1 MSQVRRAGKARKSTR
16 RTTGRKTIAAGSAPR
31 RLRNWAEA
39 QVRGARYSALNA
51 ARLGAGIAVFAFS
64 GFILFIILTGQLPSI
79 TSGLATITQN
89 RMADLGFAIQ
99 SVDVSGVE
107 QRRVTA
113 VAEATGAVQG
123 QPSFAFDPAEARDS
137 VVAISWV
144 RDAQVVRMWPDRV
157 AVVVEPR
164 TPFAV
169 WQMEGR
175 FHLID
180 RDGVVL
186 EEVEAGAHPDLPLIV
201 DHGAPEAAA
210 EFVDIL
216 VRYPEISRR
225 TVAIVRVGGRRWNL
239 RLDTGA
245 DVKLPEDEAGAALAL
260 LAAMQAERGVLRL
273 DAEVI
278 DLRQP
283 GEMIVRALP
292 DRAAAAGIRERD
304 A

>member
-1 MSQVRRAGKARKSTR
+1 
-16 RTTGRKTIAAGSAPR
+16 
-31 RLRNWAEA
+31 LRNWAEA
-39 QVRGARYSALNA
+39 QVRSARYRALNA
-51 ARLGAGIAVFAFS
+51 ARLGAGLAAFAFAA
-64 GFILFIILTGQLPSI
+64 FALFIVLTGQLPSLTGGI
-79 TSGLATITQN
+79 ATLAQN
-89 RMADLGFAIQ
+89 QMASLGFTIR
-99 SVDVSGVE
+99 SVDVTGAEARHVA
-107 QRRVTA
+107 A
-113 VAEATGAVQG
+113 VADATGAMNG
-123 QPSFAFDPAEARDS
+123 QPAFAFDPSGARDN
-137 VVAISWV
+137 VVALSWV
-144 RDAQVVRMWPDRV
+144 RDAQVARLWPDRV
-157 AVVVEPR
+157 AVIVEPR

-186 EEVEAGAHPDLPLIV
+186 EEVEAGAHPDLPLVV
-201 DHGAPEAAA
+201 DRGAPEAAA
-210 EFVDIL
+210 DFVDIL

-225 TVAIVRVGGRRWNL
+225 TVAIVRVGSRRWNL
-239 RLDTGA
+239 RLESGA

-292 DRAAAAGIRERD
+292 ERAAAAGIRERD